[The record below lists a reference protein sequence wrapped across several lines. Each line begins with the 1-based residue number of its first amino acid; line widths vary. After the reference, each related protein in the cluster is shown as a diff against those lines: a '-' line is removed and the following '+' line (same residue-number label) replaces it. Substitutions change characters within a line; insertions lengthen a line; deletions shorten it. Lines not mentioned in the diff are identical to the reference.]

1 MRCEHFVP
9 HFSFMHIRSLK
20 ALPFFLLVT
29 LTACNFKPATKEAS
43 AGAQKY
49 ELKGKVVSA
58 DKANSKVT
66 IAHEEI
72 KGYMEAMTMPFTLT
86 EDWIY
91 SELTP
96 GAQIQATLVVDK
108 GMTWLENPTVTKV
121 SDPIA
126 GRSEESNIEP
136 KVGDEVPDF
145 KLTNQDGKRISLKQ
159 LRSQSVVLTFIYTR
173 CPLPDY
179 CPLMTTNLQAIQ
191 KAAPNTQLL
200 SVTIDPAYDT
210 PKVLRDYALRM
221 NAQHNFKQWNYAT
234 GSADEIKQIAAY
246 FGLNYWP
253 ENDQIIHGLRTA
265 LINAEGKIIKTW
277 RGNDWKPEEIIQ
289 ALAKP
294 LS

>member
-1 MRCEHFVP
+1 MI
-9 HFSFMHIRSLK
+9 IRSLK
-20 ALPFFLLVT
+20 LLLALFLVALV
-29 LTACNFKPATKEAS
+29 ACQSKPTQQAS

-58 DKANSKVT
+58 DKAKSKVT

-72 KGYMEAMTMPFTLT
+72 KGYMEGMTMPFTLT

-108 GMTWLENPTVTKV
+108 GMTWLENPVVTKV

-126 GRSEESNIEP
+126 GQSEESNIEP
-136 KVGDEVPDF
+136 KVGDEVPEF

-159 LRSQSVVLTFIYTR
+159 LRGQPVVLTFIYTR

-179 CPLMTTNLQAIQ
+179 CPLMTTNLQAVQ
-191 KAAPNTQLL
+191 KAAGAKLRLL
-200 SVTIDPAYDT
+200 SITVDPAFDT
-210 PKVLRDYALRM
+210 PKVLRDYALR
-221 NAQHNFKQWNYAT
+221 NDAKHNFKQWDYAT
-234 GSADEIKQIAAY
+234 GSADEIKQVAAY

-265 LINAEGKIIKTW
+265 IINAEGKVVKTF
-277 RGNDWKPEEIIQ
+277 RGNDWKPEEIVKELQ
-289 ALAKP
+289 SLK
-294 LS
+294 

>member
-1 MRCEHFVP
+1 MF
-9 HFSFMHIRSLK
+9 IRSLILLPTLFLF
-20 ALPFFLLVT
+20 ALV
-29 LTACNFKPATKEAS
+29 ACQSKPTQQAS

-58 DKANSKVT
+58 DKAASKVT

-72 KGYMEAMTMPFTLT
+72 KGYMDGMTMPFTLT

-108 GMTWLENPTVTKV
+108 GMTWLENPVVTKV

-126 GRSEESNIEP
+126 GRSEESHIEP

-145 KLTNQDGKRISLKQ
+145 KLTNQDGKRIGLKQ
-159 LRSQSVVLTFIYTR
+159 LRGQPVVLTFIYTR

-179 CPLMTTNLQAIQ
+179 CPLMTSNLQAVQ
-191 KAAPNTQLL
+191 KAAANAHLL
-200 SVTIDPAYDT
+200 SITVDPAFDT
-210 PKVLRDYALRM
+210 PKVLREYALRSD
-221 NAQHNFKQWNYAT
+221 AKHNFKQWNYAT
-234 GSADEIKQIAAY
+234 GSADEIKQVASY

-253 ENDQIIHGLRTA
+253 ENNQIIHGLRTA
-265 LINAEGKIIKTW
+265 IINAEGKIVKTY
-277 RGNDWKPEEIIQ
+277 RGNDWKPEEVVKELQ
-289 ALAKP
+289 SLK
-294 LS
+294 